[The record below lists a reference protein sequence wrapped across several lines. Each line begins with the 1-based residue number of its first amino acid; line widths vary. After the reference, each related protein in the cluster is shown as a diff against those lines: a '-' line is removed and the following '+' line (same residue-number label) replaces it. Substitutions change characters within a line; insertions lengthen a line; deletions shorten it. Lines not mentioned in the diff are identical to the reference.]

1 MTARGRVTSF
11 TPNLMAHIGMSL
23 EGTPIRA
30 RHRAPAARAVAF
42 LTAIAVAAAGGG
54 PVSTPARAQDPAL
67 RGLPIIRDAEIEQ
80 LLRDYAQPILRAAGL
95 AQQNV
100 RVVVLGD
107 RSFNAFVMDGR
118 HIFVNAGALFD
129 AKTPNEIIG
138 VFAHET
144 GHLAGGHL
152 QRLREQLAAAQTA
165 SIVALLAGIGATV
178 AGAKSGASGD
188 IGAAA
193 IMAPQSAIMR
203 SLLSYVRTQEDQ
215 ADHAGVKFLNATG
228 QSPRGMVDLFKRLSN
243 EVLFN
248 SKYIDPY
255 MQTHPMPADRVAA
268 LETLARSSPYWE
280 RKDPPELQSRHDLM
294 RAKLSGFMERADTVA
309 RRYPPSD
316 QSLPARYARAISTFR
331 NSGLQQAI
339 HQIDGLIQAQPHNPY
354 FYELKG
360 QALLEGGHPAEAVA
374 PLRQAVQLSH
384 NTPLIEIMLAQALNA
399 TNNPKLAEEAVTLL
413 RAAIPRE
420 PDSPDAY
427 SQLAMAYGRKG
438 DLANADLASAQAA
451 FSRGDLKTA
460 RQLASRAKT
469 RLPIGSPAWVRA
481 DDIVNVKPPNIK
493 AGVQ

>member
-1 MTARGRVTSF
+1 
-11 TPNLMAHIGMSL
+11 L
-23 EGTPIRA
+23 
-30 RHRAPAARAVAF
+30 
-42 LTAIAVAAAGGG
+42 LTALAVGAAAG
-54 PVSTPARAQDPAL
+54 PSAIPARAQDPAM
-67 RGLPIIRDAEIEQ
+67 RGMPVIRDAEIEQ
-80 LLRDYAQPILRAAGL
+80 LLREYAQPILRAAGL
-95 AQQNV
+95 AKQNV

-152 QRLREQLAAAQTA
+152 QRLREQLASAQTA
-165 SIVALLAGIGATV
+165 SIVALMAGIGAAV
-178 AGAKSGASGD
+178 AGARSGAGGD
-188 IGAAA
+188 IAAAA

-203 SLLSYVRTQEDQ
+203 SVLAYVRTQEDQ

-255 MQTHPMPADRVAA
+255 MQSHPMPADRVAA
-268 LETLARSSPYWE
+268 LETIARSSPYWD
-280 RKDPPELQSRHDLM
+280 RKDSPELQMRHDLM
-294 RAKLSGFMERADTVA
+294 RAKLSGFLERPESVA
-309 RRYPPSD
+309 NRYPMSD
-316 QSLPARYARAISTFR
+316 HSLPARYARAISTYR
-331 NSGLQQAI
+331 HADLRQALT
-339 HQIDGLIQAQPHNPY
+339 QIDGLIQVEPHNPY

-360 QALLEGGHPAEAVA
+360 QALLEGGRAAEAVA
-374 PLRQAVQLSH
+374 PLRQAVELSH
-384 NTPLIEIMLAQALNA
+384 ATPLIEILLAQALNA
-399 TNNPKLAEEAVTLL
+399 TNNPKFAEEAVGLL
-413 RAAIPRE
+413 RTAISRE
-420 PDSPDAY
+420 PDAPEAY

-451 FSRGDLKTA
+451 FARGDIKTA
-460 RQLASRAKT
+460 RQLATRAKT

-481 DDIVNVKPPNIK
+481 DDIVNVKPPNSN
-493 AGVQ
+493 AANH